1 MENRTNPTPTLVMC
15 TLLLLGL
22 DLYNY
27 GYGFFLHLGWTHPYL
42 SEGLRRIA
50 LGDQGDMLLRIIL
63 LFLLFLVALSS
74 LPEKTYSGKEIA
86 LPLVPGLILFFMSR
100 ILASGMPAAAGPS
113 AFILIS
119 LFGFLLVFRG
129 VKRLRSLL
137 GDGLLRDRFNLQN
150 ETFPQERRLLENPYS
165 VNIRSDRGWWNFVN
179 VFSGTLVSG
188 APGTGKSFVFVQEFL
203 LQLLSKGFTM
213 CVYDYKKGELTE
225 QLYRYY
231 SRYRKEL
238 DAFFEGKL
246 TFHVIDFDHPTDRIN
261 PLSPA
266 LLQSTEDCVDAA
278 TIFMRNVNKTWA
290 EKQGDFFPESAIT
303 LVSMALDFLRTSR
316 LSSKKN
322 AEGESLLGNCCSL
335 PHAIA
340 LLSKDE
346 RVLLEVWKRKPETRV
361 PAAAFLGAIQ
371 FGAQDQLQ
379 GQMGS
384 VRIALGRLATP
395 KIYWMLSGDDVSLE
409 ISHPDRPKILCLVNN
424 ELRRETYSAPLGLI
438 LGQVIKRINTRGNVP
453 CLLCVDEM
461 ATVYI
466 KDVDNL
472 IATARSNRVATLLCL
487 QDYSQLVRDYG
498 KRVGDVVKSSI
509 GNIVTGKVLGETAR
523 DLQELFGKIKQRKDA
538 YSSSSRDTS
547 HSESTQ
553 MDYVLP
559 AAKISALSTGEFAGV
574 LSDTIEQPMAYKLF
588 RGKARIDPK
597 PRAVDESLSLPTEV
611 KTQKPEDKT
620 WEEVYQ
626 ENFQRIDQEVSDLLE
641 EEYQRLISEIEEA

>member
-1 MENRTNPTPTLVMC
+1 MLVLF
-15 TLLLLGL
+15 TLLLMGL
-22 DLYNY
+22 DLYYY
-27 GYGFFLHLGWTHPYL
+27 GYGFFLRIGWIHPYL
-42 SEGLRRIA
+42 SVALRRIV
-50 LGDQGDMLLRIIL
+50 LGENGDFLLRVGVL
-63 LFLLFLVALSS
+63 FFLFLGALSAI
-74 LPEKTYSGKEIA
+74 PHKTYTGKEIA
-86 LPLVPGLILFFMSR
+86 LPFVPGLILFFMSKV
-100 ILASGMPAAAGPS
+100 LASWMPGSLGPI
-113 AFILIS
+113 AFISIS
-119 LFGFLLVFRG
+119 LFGVILLSRG
-129 VKRLRSLL
+129 VERLATLL
-137 GDGLLRDRFNLQN
+137 GDGLLRDRFNLEN
-150 ETFPQERRLLENPYS
+150 ETFPQEKRLLENPYS
-165 VNIRSDRGWWNFVN
+165 VNIRSDKGWWNFVN

-203 LQLLSKGFTM
+203 LQLLAKGFTM

-231 SRYRKEL
+231 SRYRAEL
-238 DAFFEGKL
+238 DAYFKGAL

-261 PLSPA
+261 PLSPS
-266 LLQSTEDCVDAA
+266 LLKCTEDCVDAA

-316 LSSKKN
+316 LSTKKN
-322 AEGESLLGNCCSL
+322 AQGESLMGNCCSL

-361 PAAAFLGAIQ
+361 PAAAFLGALQ

-438 LGQVIKRINTRGNVP
+438 LGQVIKRINTRGNLP

-538 YSSSSRDTS
+538 YSSSAKDRS

-574 LSDTIEQPMAYKLF
+574 LSDTIDQPMALKLF
-588 RGKARIDPK
+588 RGKARIDPR
-597 PRAVDESLSLPTEV
+597 PRAVDESLALPTEV
-611 KTQKPEDKT
+611 KTPKPDGKT

-626 ENFQRIDQEVSDLLE
+626 ENFLLIDREVSDLLE
-641 EEYQRLISEIEEA
+641 EEYQRLISELEEA